1 MYMKIYQFYPS
12 QNYYYN
18 HRKTVSVNVAFGST
32 ARRYVTENGD
42 EFGTNSWLF
51 RDDLDWKR
59 LVKYENIH
67 FKNADRVNVIILAS
81 SDGSESYS
89 KVISLAENLIE
100 EDAEKFYPVKGY
112 DIDKEMVRA
121 SGSGLLNTSM
131 HDRMMLQIYSDD
143 YEKYFRET
151 QEKLIIK
158 EDVQF
163 QNQKTLKATNYLKS
177 KVRFNRADMYDVLHS
192 LDDNSNTV
200 LMCRNVLGY
209 FENDKVEKF
218 VKIVSNK
225 LKSESLF
232 IIGDHDI
239 KNTFIDR
246 FLKENG
252 FEKVIKNVYKR
263 V

>member
-1 MYMKIYQFYPS
+1 MKIYAYSPI
-12 QNYYYN
+12 YN
-18 HRKTVSVNVAFGST
+18 SYFKDNRKIQSEKPAFGTT

-42 EFGTNSWLF
+42 EFGTNSWMF
-51 RDDLDWKR
+51 RDDLDWNR
-59 LVKYENIH
+59 LVKYENRH
-67 FKNADRVNVIILAS
+67 FKSADRVNVIILAS

-89 KVISLAENLIE
+89 KVISLAENLSE
-100 EDAEKFYPVKGY
+100 DDAEKFYPVKGY

-151 QEKLIIK
+151 NEKLVIK
-158 EDVQF
+158 DDVQF
-163 QNQKTLKATNYLKS
+163 QNQKTLKATSLLKNN
-177 KVRFNRADMYDVLHS
+177 VRFNRADMYDVLHN

-209 FENDKVEKF
+209 FENDKIEKF

-225 LKSESLF
+225 LKPESLF
-232 IIGDHDI
+232 VVGDHDT
-239 KNTFIDR
+239 KNSFIDR

-252 FEKVIKNVYKR
+252 FEKVMQNVYKR
-263 V
+263 I

>member
-1 MYMKIYQFYPS
+1 MKIYAYSPVN
-12 QNYYYN
+12 NYCSKN
-18 HRKTVSVNVAFGST
+18 NMKINSEKIAFGST

-51 RDDLDWKR
+51 RDDLDWTR
-59 LVKYENIH
+59 LVKYENKH

-89 KVISLAENLIE
+89 KVISLAENLSE
-100 EDAEKFYPVKGY
+100 DDAEKFYPVKGY

-151 QEKLIIK
+151 NEKLVIK
-158 EDVQF
+158 DDVQF